1 MHLHKIAD
9 FMNFREAAIGGTIP
23 ETAKYREMLKKMHPL
38 QMLSSNIVIPL
49 FEISYSYTTIKG
61 NHKNAKKYVFLQD
74 HEEIDIEIELLMK
87 DWVEDYNRQRPYRKI
102 SNVQILEIRIISFGS
117 ISIDH

>member
-23 ETAKYREMLKKMHPL
+23 DTAKYREMLKKMHPL

-49 FEISYSYTTIKG
+49 FEISYSYTTIG
-61 NHKNAKKYVFLQD
+61 EIIRMQKNMYFFKTMKK
-74 HEEIDIEIELLMK
+74 
-87 DWVEDYNRQRPYRKI
+87 
-102 SNVQILEIRIISFGS
+102 S
-117 ISIDH
+117 I

>member
-1 MHLHKIAD
+1 
-9 FMNFREAAIGGTIP
+9 MNFREAAIGGTIP

-49 FEISYSYTTIKG
+49 FEISYSYTTIRG

-87 DWVEDYNRQRPYRKI
+87 DWVEETGDNSRSLLDGALLFSKGTGWFY
-102 SNVQILEIRIISFGS
+102 SG
-117 ISIDH
+117 

>member
-1 MHLHKIAD
+1 
-9 FMNFREAAIGGTIP
+9 
-23 ETAKYREMLKKMHPL
+23 MLKKMHPL

-49 FEISYSYTTIKG
+49 FEISYSYTTIRG
-61 NHKNAKKYVFLQD
+61 NHKKAKKYVFLQD

-102 SNVQILEIRIISFGS
+102 SNVQILGIRILSFGS

>member
-38 QMLSSNIVIPL
+38 QMLSSNIIIPL
-49 FEISYSYTTIKG
+49 FEISYSYTTIREIIRML
-61 NHKNAKKYVFLQD
+61 KNMYFFRTMKK
-74 HEEIDIEIELLMK
+74 
-87 DWVEDYNRQRPYRKI
+87 
-102 SNVQILEIRIISFGS
+102 ST
-117 ISIDH
+117 

>member
-23 ETAKYREMLKKMHPL
+23 ETEKYREMLKKMHPL

-49 FEISYSYTTIKG
+49 FEIS
-61 NHKNAKKYVFLQD
+61 
-74 HEEIDIEIELLMK
+74 
-87 DWVEDYNRQRPYRKI
+87 
-102 SNVQILEIRIISFGS
+102 
-117 ISIDH
+117 

>member
-49 FEISYSYTTIKG
+49 FEISYSYTTIRG
-61 NHKNAKKYVFLQD
+61 NHKNAKYL
-74 HEEIDIEIELLMK
+74 
-87 DWVEDYNRQRPYRKI
+87 VEDYNRQRPYRKI

-117 ISIDH
+117 IFIDH